1 MHAHVDGL
9 IAGVVGI
16 ASTIIA
22 FVFDVPAPTVL
33 AAFIGSCFGV
43 AFTDSVSYK
52 KACWMILGGTVAAG
66 LMLPFITHHFGFGD
80 YPQRGLSAG
89 LAFWLIVKR
98 KQIFKFLSARVD
110 SKIGDPL

>member
-9 IAGVVGI
+9 IAWVV
-16 ASTIIA
+16 AVSSTFIA
-22 FVFDVPAPTVL
+22 FVFDVPAPAVL

-52 KACWMILGGTVAAG
+52 KACWMILGGTIAAG
-66 LMLPFITHHFGFGD
+66 LLLPFITHHFGFGD
-80 YPQRGLSAG
+80 YPQRGLSAV
-89 LAFWLIVKR
+89 LAFFLIVKR
-98 KQIFKFLSARVD
+98 SQIFKILSARVD